1 MCNSYCIITSL
12 TTNNFTKYSLVLNV
26 IIIILN
32 IIIIFISIL
41 CLISC
46 EIDLIIKTGYMNYT
60 NNILLCI
67 LFILGL
73 LLIEFYRKKNYL
85 LKDKKQI
92 SIIIIM
98 VSLIMSVLKCFS
110 SLIALAKIKRI
121 YESIKI
127 QSNYKNDRYEKLYKQ
142 VNLLLGYILTLF
154 GLFIILSIFLI
165 IYTLLIYNLRIII
178 FNNDVNNVYNNRN
191 NISYLSTQP
200 DISDNSNEII
210 INNINERNKNNN
222 FYYLSKNIINK
233 VEKDYEDKESQTIIK
248 GII

>member
-98 VSLIMSVLKCFS
+98 VSLVMSVMKCFS

-142 VNLLLGYILTLF
+142 VNLLLGYILTFF

-222 FYYLSKNIINK
+222 FYYLSQNIINK

>member
-98 VSLIMSVLKCFS
+98 VSLVMSVMKCFS

-142 VNLLLGYILTLF
+142 VNLLLGYILTFF

>member
-98 VSLIMSVLKCFS
+98 VSLVMSVMKCFS
-110 SLIALAKIKRI
+110 SLIAIAKIKRI

-222 FYYLSKNIINK
+222 FYYLSQNIINK

>member
-98 VSLIMSVLKCFS
+98 VSLVMSVMKCFS
-110 SLIALAKIKRI
+110 SLIAIAKIKRI

-127 QSNYKNDRYEKLYKQ
+127 QSNYKFDRYEKLYKQ

-222 FYYLSKNIINK
+222 FYYLSQNIINK